1 VKVVA
6 GGVKGKIGSREF
18 KKVTFTTADF
28 IVSLPAASEIF
39 SVMK

>member
-1 VKVVA
+1 
-6 GGVKGKIGSREF
+6 VKGKIGSREF

-39 SVMK
+39 RVMK